1 MYVFH
6 YAYFRYH
13 LYINK
18 MFQILADVIE
28 MNEMTANW
36 KTMFYLMHLYKY
48 AVSPS
53 SRKPVFPFPVTGHRL
68 YYFCPQQFSK
78 QLGYT

>member
-36 KTMFYLMHLYKY
+36 KTMFYVKFLILFYKCL
-48 AVSPS
+48 VL
-53 SRKPVFPFPVTGHRL
+53 R
-68 YYFCPQQFSK
+68 
-78 QLGYT
+78 